1 MRVTGEMRETILRE
15 AHRLFVE
22 QGYAATSIKQIAQAA
37 GCATS
42 ALYYYF
48 EEGKP
53 QILREVIHA
62 DVQETLRFLPLHEEA
77 TSLTELLQRFGTMVL
92 SSMPTFV
99 TNNSWLQL
107 EFPRLNEKEK
117 KQVRTVFANL
127 HRFLAQQIARFVA
140 SEEQAAQL
148 AWMLVCTYI
157 GYEQLFVRLEIN
169 KESDAQPR
177 DFPAFIAST
186 LAHGSQEST
195 DAS

>member
-1 MRVTGEMRETILRE
+1 MRETILRE

-48 EEGKP
+48 EAGKP

-62 DVQETLRFLPLHEEA
+62 DVQKTLRFLPAYEEA
-77 TSLTELLQRFGTMVL
+77 TSLTDLLQRFGTMIL
-92 SSMPTFV
+92 SAMPELV

-107 EFPRLNEKEK
+107 EFPRLNEEEK
-117 KQVRTVFANL
+117 RQVRTVFANL

-140 SEEQAAQL
+140 SEAQATQL

-157 GYEQLFVRLEIN
+157 GYEQLFARLEVD
-169 KESDAQPR
+169 KESDAPPG
-177 DFPAFIAST
+177 DFPAFVAGT
-186 LAHGSQEST
+186 LAHGIQESK

>member
-1 MRVTGEMRETILRE
+1 MRASGEMRETILRQ

-53 QILREVIHA
+53 QILREVIHFSIG
-62 DVQETLRFLPLHEEA
+62 DTLQLLQGQEEA
-77 TSLTELLQRFGTMVL
+77 KSLADLLQRFGNMIL
-92 SSMPTFV
+92 SSMPEMM

-107 EFPRLNEKEK
+107 EFPRLNEEEK
-117 KQVRTVFANL
+117 RQVRAVFTGL
-127 HRFLAQQIARFVA
+127 HRFLVQQIAPFVA

-157 GYEQLFVRLEIN
+157 GYEQMFVRLEVN
-169 KESDAQPR
+169 KESDEQPK
-177 DFPAFIAST
+177 DFSTFVAST
-186 LAHGSQEST
+186 LARGMQESIEP
-195 DAS
+195 S

>member
-22 QGYAATSIKQIAQAA
+22 QGYAATSIKQIAQAS

-62 DVQETLRFLPLHEEA
+62 DVQETLRFLPVHEEA
-77 TSLTELLQRFGTMVL
+77 TSLTELLQGFGTMVL
-92 SSMPTFV
+92 SSLPTFV

-107 EFPRLNEKEK
+107 EFPRLNEEEK

-127 HRFLAQQIARFVA
+127 HRFLAQQIARFVP
-140 SEEQAAQL
+140 SETQAAQL

-157 GYEQLFVRLEIN
+157 GYEQLFARLEIN
-169 KESDAQPR
+169 KESDEHLEE
-177 DFPAFIAST
+177 FPAFVART
-186 LAHGSQEST
+186 LAHGSQEPT
-195 DAS
+195 DTP